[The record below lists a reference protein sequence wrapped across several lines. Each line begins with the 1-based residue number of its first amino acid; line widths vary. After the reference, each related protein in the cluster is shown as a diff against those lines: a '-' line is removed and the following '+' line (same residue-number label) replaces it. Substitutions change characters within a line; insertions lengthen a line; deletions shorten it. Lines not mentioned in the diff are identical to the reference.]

1 MFVVGQ
7 NSINNSVE
15 LLEVVMKR
23 HGLILRDGRT
33 ESTHPLH
40 SSTHEMG
47 GAKERER
54 GRENERAAQPGGGC
68 AWFWWWGLP
77 SLKGRSSSSQC
88 FHWFWLTASQV
99 LLSLVWSA
107 SSPPSGR
114 GDEFQ
119 ELMPNQGG
127 RSVSLLLPAEHVS
140 VAQLL
145 RDPVVVCPKGEPALL
160 FPNCCFKL

>member
-1 MFVVGQ
+1 MKW
-7 NSINNSVE
+7 VE
-15 LLEVVMKR
+15 RK
-23 HGLILRDGRT
+23 
-33 ESTHPLH
+33 
-40 SSTHEMG
+40 
-47 GAKERER
+47 RER

-99 LLSLVWSA
+99 LVSLVWSA

-127 RSVSLLLPAEHVS
+127 RSVSLLLPGTRFSSSALTGPCGGLSQRRTSTFISKLLLQALIRHLFCLTSNRKRQSFKSREKTS
-140 VAQLL
+140 VKITFQ
-145 RDPVVVCPKGEPALL
+145 K
-160 FPNCCFKL
+160 